1 MTDHIGNLAA
11 GIVAVAAF
19 AWAGATAADG
29 YKGSP
34 FSAEAWFGSEGAL
47 ELRYR
52 LYVGTGGYRLESVN
66 PAEGPDIIVAQFATP
81 QFVYIDLD
89 TGTVNFLPM
98 GDKDWGRFHGIAC
111 ADFEYRK
118 KLGAAEIAGRATEV
132 WQCIASTRYM
142 PDTKIWWDTA
152 LRYQVRADERG
163 YITELR
169 GINIKAGEPD
179 ATLFDAP
186 AARN

>member
-1 MTDHIGNLAA
+1 MTDNIGRLAA

-19 AWAGATAADG
+19 AWAAAAAAEG
-29 YKGSP
+29 YKGYP

-52 LYVGTGGYRLESVN
+52 LYVGAGGYRLESVK
-66 PAEGPDIIVAQFATP
+66 PVDGPDIIIAQFAVP
-81 QFVYIDLD
+81 QLVYIDLD

-98 GDKDWGRFHGIAC
+98 GDGDWGRFHGIAC

-132 WQCIASTRYM
+132 WQCIASTRYV
-142 PDTKIWWDTA
+142 PDTRIWWDPA
-152 LRYQVRADERG
+152 LQYQVRSDERG

-169 GINIKAGEPD
+169 GIKPGEPA
-179 ATLFDAP
+179 ATLFDAA